1 MDFNILGPLEIVNGH
16 APIVIDSAKRRGLLC
31 ALISHANDVV
41 SLDNL
46 IEWIWQGPVPP
57 QATAIVQAHIS
68 RLRRILEPERAPW
81 GASELIQRRAPG
93 YLLRADPEQIDAM
106 RFQRHVAEGRAALE
120 AGDPRRAASIL
131 AAGLRLWRG
140 RPLADVAAHTVAQ
153 GAITRLDG
161 LRLSATI
168 MRIEA
173 DLELGRHLAVV
184 PELEWLLHEHP
195 LDERLGAQL
204 MIALYR
210 SGRQADALSVYNRMR
225 QNLAKQLRIEPAP
238 RSQRL
243 RAAILAQHP
252 CLDPR
257 PAI

>member
-1 MDFNILGPLEIVNGH
+1 MDFNILGPLEILNGQG
-16 APIVIDSAKRRGLLC
+16 PVIIDSAKRRGLLC

-68 RLRRILEPERAPW
+68 RLRRTLEPDRAPW

-93 YLLRADPEQIDAM
+93 YVLRVDTDQIDAM

-120 AGDPRRAASIL
+120 GGDPHRAATML
-131 AAGLRLWRG
+131 ATGLRLWRG
-140 RPLADVAAHTVAQ
+140 RPLTDVAAHAIAQ
-153 GAITRLDG
+153 GTIARLEG
-161 LRLSATI
+161 LRLSAMI

-184 PELEWLLHEHP
+184 PELECLLHEHP

-210 SGRQADALSVYNRMR
+210 CGRQADALIVYNRMR
-225 QNLAKQLRIEPAP
+225 QNLARQLRIEPAP

>member
-1 MDFNILGPLEIVNGH
+1 M
-16 APIVIDSAKRRGLLC
+16 
-31 ALISHANDVV
+31 
-41 SLDNL
+41 
-46 IEWIWQGPVPP
+46 
-57 QATAIVQAHIS
+57 
-68 RLRRILEPERAPW
+68 
-81 GASELIQRRAPG
+81 IQRRAPG
-93 YLLRADPEQIDAM
+93 YLLKVDAEQIDSM
-106 RFQRHVAEGRAALE
+106 KFQRLVVEGRAALE
-120 AGDPRRAASIL
+120 AGDPRRAATLL

-140 RPLADVAAHTVAQ
+140 RALADVASHTIAQ
-153 GAITRLDG
+153 GTIARLDG

-184 PELEWLLHEHP
+184 PELECLLLDHP

-210 SGRQADALSVYNRMR
+210 CGRQADALIVYNRMR

-243 RAAILAQHP
+243 REAILAQHP

-257 PAI
+257 PAIG